1 MKKIIRLIWY
11 EILGTILVF
20 HHVYLPTNLRKL
32 LSPAMDKVSLWGNSI
47 VTFLRHIRQESYIIS
62 GKCRGDDIKVL
73 YIGKNIKR
81 LYMMKLAG
89 IDEVEVRRLGRIY
102 IWNLLER
109 IDNLRDNVDVVIAEI
124 NRFMAQNADKSGFLL
139 IPEWVNFTLQ
149 VPDSMEG
156 FLRGADKN
164 LEDDIR
170 KIRKYKYSYE
180 ITTDPEKLPVFYHEM
195 YVPHISKRHS
205 YLPHLNDFSLLKSIF
220 RTSALFFI
228 KSNDEYLGGH
238 YLILRDKT
246 LWAKW
251 LGIKDGN
258 KDHLRKGVSG
268 AINYFVIKWAIE
280 KKYELID
287 FGLCRAFYN
296 DGVFRF
302 KKKWGMIIKNFSLNT
317 MFWGLKIYR
326 FNEGVKNF
334 LEENP
339 FLFYRDGRLE
349 GFVFLHEGCQSEKD
363 VAHIYKNFLI
373 PGISKLNLF
382 CLLEDFHELQKIIE
396 TRYPQIN
403 LVHRDF
409 LS

>member
-1 MKKIIRLIWY
+1 M
-11 EILGTILVF
+11 
-20 HHVYLPTNLRKL
+20 
-32 LSPAMDKVSLWGNSI
+32 
-47 VTFLRHIRQESYIIS
+47 
-62 GKCRGDDIKVL
+62 L
-73 YIGKNIKR
+73 YIGEA
-81 LYMMKLAG
+81 LKLSYILRSAG
-89 IDEVEVRRLGRIY
+89 IDEVEVKKMGGVY
-102 IWNLLER
+102 IWNVRER
-109 IDNLRDNVDVVIAEI
+109 VDDFRDNVDVVIAES
-124 NRFMAQNADKSGFLL
+124 NRFSARKAQKCGFLL

-149 VPDSMEG
+149 VPDSMEC
-156 FLRGADKN
+156 FLHGADKN

-180 ITTDPEKLPVFYHEM
+180 ITTDPEKLPLFYHEM

-238 YLILRDKT
+238 YLILRDKI

-251 LGIKDGN
+251 LGIKNGN
-258 KDHLRKGVSG
+258 KEYLRKGVSG
-268 AINYFVIKWAIE
+268 AINYFIIKWAIE
-280 KKYELID
+280 NKYEIID

-302 KKKWGMIIKNFSLNT
+302 KKKWGMILSDSTLNAA
-317 MFWGLKIYR
+317 FWGLKVCR

-334 LEENP
+334 LENNP

-363 VAHIYKNFLI
+363 LAHIYKNFLI
-373 PGISKLNLF
+373 PGISKLNLL

-409 LS
+409 LSR